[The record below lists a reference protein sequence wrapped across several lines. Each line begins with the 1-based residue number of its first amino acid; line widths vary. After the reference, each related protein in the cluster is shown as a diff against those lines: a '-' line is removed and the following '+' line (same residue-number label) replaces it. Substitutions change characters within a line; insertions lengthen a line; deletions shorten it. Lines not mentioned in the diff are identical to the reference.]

1 MLVALDLGSSSV
13 RAVAVDED
21 GAPVALARRKVT
33 LHAGPDGSGT
43 LDPDDYLAGL
53 VACLDELHP
62 RLSGV
67 HTVAASAQWH
77 SIIGLDR
84 SGAPVTAAVTWADTR
99 PGEQP
104 GSAPTDPEAFH
115 QRTGSW
121 YHGLYW
127 TVRLPWLRRLAPT
140 ATRFT
145 GLPDYVLG
153 SLLGERTTSVSLASG
168 TGLLDTAAMCWDEEA
183 LSLAGTH
190 PSTLD
195 PLAPAGWAGRLSTR
209 YARRWPALAEARWA
223 PPTGDGA
230 ASNVGAGCWDE
241 RHVAV
246 TVGTSAAVRVVQR
259 VTGAL
264 PRLAPGV
271 WRYRVD
277 HDRVVTGFASSAGG
291 NVHAWAVR
299 NLRLPD
305 PQPSPTL
312 VPGSHGLTVV
322 PLLAGTRPPE
332 QIPAGSGLLSGL
344 SFASTAEHVLAA
356 LLEGVCFELAHGLAQ
371 VEQALPAPATPV
383 LCGGAVAASP
393 WWCRALAAAFGRPV
407 EIVSDP
413 ETGIRGAAALAL
425 GRVGSR
431 PAWTRLEPSAQ
442 DIASMTAAAE
452 RYTRLRADA

>member
-13 RAVAVDED
+13 RAVAVDD
-21 GAPVALARRKVT
+21 GGAPVALARRRVT
-33 LHAGPDGSGT
+33 VNAGPDGSGT
-43 LDPDDYLAGL
+43 LDPAEYLNDL
-53 VACLDELHP
+53 VACLDELQPH
-62 RLSGV
+62 LSDV

-77 SIIGLDR
+77 SIIGLDG

-99 PGEQP
+99 PGERP
-104 GSAPTDPEAFH
+104 GCGPADPEAFH

-127 TVRLPWLRRLAPT
+127 TVRVPWLRRLAPG

-153 SLLGERTTSVSLASG
+153 SLLGERTTSVSVASG
-168 TGLLDTAAMCWDEEA
+168 TGLLDTATMRWDEEA
-183 LSLAGTH
+183 LSLAGTDE
-190 PSTLD
+190 STLD
-195 PLAPAGWAGRLSTR
+195 PLAPPGWVGRLAAG
-209 YARRWPALAEARWA
+209 YAQRWPALAEARWT

-230 ASNVGAGCWDE
+230 ASNIGAGCWDE
-241 RHVAV
+241 RYVAV

-259 VTGAL
+259 VTGEL
-264 PRLAPGV
+264 PPLAPGV

-291 NVHAWAVR
+291 NVHAWAER
-299 NLRLPD
+299 HLRLPGE
-305 PQPSPTL
+305 QPSPTL

-332 QIPAGSGLLSGL
+332 QIPAGSGLMSGL
-344 SFASTAEHVLAA
+344 SFASTAEHVMAA
-356 LLEGVCFELAHGLAQ
+356 LLEGVCFELARGLAQ
-371 VEQALPAPATPV
+371 VEQVLPAPATPV
-383 LCGGAVAASP
+383 LCGGAMAASP
-393 WWCRALAAAFGRPV
+393 WWRRAMAAAFGRTV

-425 GRVGSR
+425 GQVGSR
-431 PAWTRLEPSAQ
+431 PAWTRLDPQAG
-442 DIASMTAAAE
+442 DVTSMTGAAE
-452 RYTRLRADA
+452 RYARLRAGL